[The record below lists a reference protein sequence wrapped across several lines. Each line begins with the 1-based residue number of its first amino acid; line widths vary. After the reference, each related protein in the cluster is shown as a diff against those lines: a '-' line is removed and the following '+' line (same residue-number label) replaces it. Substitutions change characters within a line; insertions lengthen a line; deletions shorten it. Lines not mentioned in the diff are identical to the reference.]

1 LDSGFWIAGFGPW
14 ALNFERFKEKTMKL
28 IQKFMGRRQFL
39 MTAGLAS
46 GCALTCK
53 KLTGFMDRNTQAASL
68 AAADKAMAATMK
80 TAVSRCPHLLSP
92 LRIRHVVLKNRI
104 MHTASPPHSLQ
115 GPENYPT
122 DAFRNHYSNMAKNA
136 AIVTVDDHFGTYP
149 KQYGDGTDMHRG
161 TDHYSDHIWQDIPP
175 VHNYVRRLIDDVHCE
190 GALVR
195 YIGKTGGGGGDM
207 PSGGAPGG
215 GGQMPQGQMPEGM
228 QAGGQMPQGPQGQ
241 MPEGGMPQ
249 GGGQMPQ
256 GGMAQGGGG
265 GMPQGGGGMPMGGG
279 PGGPQQSTKT
289 VEEAVAEAKSVEEQ
303 GFDVMS
309 INSTDLETIEAIRN
323 STNLLLQGGLRVG
336 GGGMGR
342 GSSILHKWDYEGDD
356 LDWQFGQNT
365 PGITN
370 VNRPSDD
377 EIEQAVEQAKK
388 LVGLVDFVWIRDGR
402 HEHPNSWIQDKEK
415 PFNLYYAEAI
425 KKAGIDLIVCPS
437 AGFHDA
443 LQNDAFIANGQTD
456 MIGMATPFFADAEFI
471 KKASEGRAD
480 DIVPCIQ
487 CHCCHGISRT
497 HGPWYD
503 TCTANPK
510 WGTPDYKLKNIPAPT
525 ANKKVAVIGGGIA
538 GMKAALTAAERGHKV
553 TLYEKSDDLGGLL
566 KFTDNDQWKWNYKVL
581 KDYLVHQVEKSGIDV
596 KLGTEAT
603 PEMIKKKGYDTILAA
618 TGAAPIESRMKGA
631 DGKNVYGIL
640 EAYEKKKELGKNVV
654 FIGAGRIGTESALG
668 LCKDGH
674 KVTLLCTGTDLIE
687 LEYIGSHNMMNQI
700 AILQN
705 HPDFNFVLN
714 AMPKEISGGK
724 VYYTDADGK
733 EQSLNADSVVIFN
746 GLKPRMDEA
755 EKFFGAAE
763 QVLLL
768 GDCTGKNG
776 TIQKAQRSAFFVA
789 SQI

>member
-1 LDSGFWIAGFGPW
+1 
-14 ALNFERFKEKTMKL
+14 MKL

-53 KLTGFMDRNTQAASL
+53 KFAGFMDRNAQASVL
-68 AAADKAMAATMK
+68 AADKAMAATMK
-80 TAVSRCPHLLSP
+80 KNAGRCPHLLSP

-207 PSGGAPGG
+207 PSGGAPGAG
-215 GGQMPQGQMPEGM
+215 GQGGQMPQGQMPEGM
-228 QAGGQMPQGPQGQ
+228 QQGGQMPQGQMPQGQMPEGMAQGDPQGGGRGGQMPQGQ

-249 GGGQMPQ
+249 GEMSEGGRQ
-256 GGMAQGGGG
+256 GGGPQGGG
-265 GMPQGGGGMPMGGG
+265 GMPQG
-279 PGGPQQSTKT
+279 GGPQQSTKT
-289 VEEAVAEAKSVEEQ
+289 VEEAVAEAKEVEEQ

-309 INSTDLETIEAIRN
+309 INTTDLETIEAIRN

-336 GGGMGR
+336 GGGMG
-342 GSSILHKWDYEGDD
+342 GNTSILHKWEYEGDD
-356 LDWQFGQNT
+356 LDWQFGRNT

-370 VNRPSDD
+370 VNRPSD
-377 EIEQAVEQAKK
+377 ENIEQAVEQAKK

-402 HEHPNSWIQDKEK
+402 HEHPNSWIQDEEK

-471 KKASEGRAD
+471 KKASEGRTD
-480 DIVPCIQ
+480 DIIPCIQ
-487 CHCCHGISRT
+487 CHSCHGISRT

-525 ANKKVAVIGGGIA
+525 VSKKVAVIGGGIA

-553 TLYEKSDDLGGLL
+553 TIYEKSDALGGLL
-566 KFTDNDQWKWNYKVL
+566 KFADHTQWKWNYRVL
-581 KDYLVHQVEKSGIDV
+581 KKHFVHQVEKSGIDV
-596 KLGTEAT
+596 KLGTTAT
-603 PEMIKKKGYDTILAA
+603 PAMIRKKGYDTILVA
-618 TGAAPIESRMKGA
+618 TGAEPIASRMKGA

-668 LCKDGH
+668 ICKDGH

-687 LEYIGSHNMMNQI
+687 LEFIGSHNMMNQI

-705 HPDFNFVLN
+705 HPDFNFILN
-714 AMPKEISGGK
+714 AMPGKISGGK
-724 VYYTDADGK
+724 VYYTDENGK
-733 EQSLNADSVVIFN
+733 EHSIAADSVVIYN
-746 GLKPRMDEA
+746 GLKPRTDEA
-755 EKFFGAAE
+755 EKFFGAAD

-776 TIQKAQRSAFFVA
+776 TIQKAQRNAFFVA